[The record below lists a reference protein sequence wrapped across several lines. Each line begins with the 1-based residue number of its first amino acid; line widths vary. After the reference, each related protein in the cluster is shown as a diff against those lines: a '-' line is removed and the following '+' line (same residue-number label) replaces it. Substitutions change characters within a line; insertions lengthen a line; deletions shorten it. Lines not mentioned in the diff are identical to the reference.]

1 VSRLKTFQ
9 EKLKQRTKF
18 QMFKSLFQAL
28 TTTVVAVVVVVTI
41 IPNSPKASF
50 DEIKAFSD
58 EIIYQVS
65 VSDLDNAVEES
76 SIKVILENQI
86 TKEVDFIGVGQ
97 SMGSFSDL
105 TPNTKYDLKVVY
117 DKGFGEETLA
127 KTEVYTETFI
137 NAAFSGYNQLETG
150 EISYLN
156 YRVNVKYADNFNYDF
171 LRVRYGLKYPSSD
184 VVESF
189 QTIDLSPFQSEFLIE
204 DVLSYKATLVLIL
217 EAEDNGEFI
226 PLDQISIV
234 LPYTIYSSMYLA
246 YYNDHQV
253 AFHIYYDYEMLD
265 EVNYWIET
273 SLNDYVVDKRA
284 IFFNETDHHSSL
296 EIIDKLMPEKEY
308 MFRLIVEYQD
318 PYTLQTVERV
328 VSEVSLTTLSEF
340 DYEIE
345 FIEYQDYYEVSISTN
360 SEVFNQAFY
369 DIYVTELDSTY
380 YYGGSNFTI
389 ELNETFY
396 YVSFRVDKL
405 LFEDYYI
412 EIGIRSSTEYYHRIK
427 IEKIEGN

>member
-1 VSRLKTFQ
+1 MSRLKTFQ
-9 EKLKQRTKF
+9 EKMKQRTKF
-18 QMFKSLFQAL
+18 QIFKSLFQAL
-28 TTTVVAVVVVVTI
+28 TTTVVTVVFVVVI

-65 VSDLDNAVEES
+65 VSDSDNAVAES

-105 TPNTKYDLKVVY
+105 TPNTKYYLKVVY

-127 KTEVYTETFI
+127 KTEVYTETVI

-156 YRVNVKYADNFNYDF
+156 YLVNVKYADNFNYDI

-204 DVLSYKATLVLIL
+204 DVLSYQATVVLIL

-234 LPYTIYSSMYLA
+234 LPFTIYSSMYLA

-284 IFFNETDHHSSL
+284 VFFKETDHHSSL
-296 EIIDKLMPEKEY
+296 EIIDKLLPEKEY

-328 VSEVSLTTLSEF
+328 VSDVSLTTQSEF

-345 FIEYQDYYEVSISTN
+345 VIEYQDYYEISISTN

-369 DIYVTELDSTY
+369 DIYVTDLDSTY
-380 YYGGSNFTI
+380 YYTGSVLDLLAEGDRYF
-389 ELNETFY
+389 
-396 YVSFRVDKL
+396 VSFRIDKQS
-405 LFEDYYI
+405 FTNYYI

-427 IEKIEGN
+427 IEKIEGK